1 MFDNE
6 VQTFYNERVNNVSE
20 CMYVKNTK
28 TTTDVF
34 LCRPL
39 KQQERDVILFIVGNS
54 WAIRK
59 PQLPDM
65 QIIDNLAGSYVV
77 TSINRHRL
85 YHSLYLRVK
94 QEHA

>member
-1 MFDNE
+1 MW
-6 VQTFYNERVNNVSE
+6 VNVP
-20 CMYVKNTK
+20 MYVKNTK

-85 YHSLYLRVK
+85 YIPLVVSTSETRACLIELSM
-94 QEHA
+94 